1 MVGINYS
8 QMGGQ
13 NDIVLTTLQMVFLGT
28 YTFFCR
34 PGRTGLAT
42 GLPTFIEEP
51 LRRAARVVATAPQRQ
66 AASCGG
72 EAQLYE
78 LQDIHFLAVAM
89 FLWIQVGLN
98 GDFCDNFSI
107 GF

>member
-1 MVGINYS
+1 
-8 QMGGQ
+8 MGGK

-34 PGRTGLAT
+34 DAGAT

-78 LQDIHFLAVAM
+78 L
-89 FLWIQVGLN
+89 
-98 GDFCDNFSI
+98 
-107 GF
+107 